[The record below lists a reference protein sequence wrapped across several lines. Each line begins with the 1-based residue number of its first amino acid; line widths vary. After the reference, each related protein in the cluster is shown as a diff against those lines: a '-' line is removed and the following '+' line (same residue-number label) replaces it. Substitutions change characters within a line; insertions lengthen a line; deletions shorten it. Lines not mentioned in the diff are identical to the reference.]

1 MIIESV
7 YGVILCCSVKPHII
21 CFSVMY
27 STQGIRIDQGSKG
40 IVQID
45 FRQHDRNQSRDNME
59 QVGGDRNIATLSRN
73 QVIRLTAI
81 H

>member
-1 MIIESV
+1 M
-7 YGVILCCSVKPHII
+7 LCCSVKPHIT

-27 STQGIRIDQGSKG
+27 WTQGVRIDQKSKS

-73 QVIRLTAI
+73 QVIRLTAVY
-81 H
+81 